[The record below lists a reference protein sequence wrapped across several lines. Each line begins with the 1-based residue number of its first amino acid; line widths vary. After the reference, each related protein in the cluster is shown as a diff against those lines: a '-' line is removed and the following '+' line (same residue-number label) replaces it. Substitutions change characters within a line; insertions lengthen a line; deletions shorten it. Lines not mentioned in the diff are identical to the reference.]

1 MSGRI
6 FPPYGIG
13 PAVWGPYFW
22 TTMHIVSLGSPAAPS
37 TEEKEGIRMFYESLQ
52 IVIPCPICRTHYK
65 EALATIPIRL
75 GSRNELVEWV
85 YDIHNHVNEQLG
97 KPVFPW
103 DSFIATMRAL
113 GPPGRADGGALPDS
127 MGVSTLVPLL
137 LGIGLGIAGT
147 AGYMR
152 LRGGR

>member
-1 MSGRI
+1 
-6 FPPYGIG
+6 
-13 PAVWGPYFW
+13 
-22 TTMHIVSLGSPAAPS
+22 MHIVSLGSPASPS

-65 EALATIPIRL
+65 EALVTIPIRL
-75 GSRNELVEWV
+75 GSRDELVEWV

-103 DSFIATMRAL
+103 DGFIAAMRAL
-113 GPPGRADGGALPDS
+113 GPPPNAGGAATES
-127 MGVSTLVPLL
+127 AVGSVLVPLL

-147 AGYMR
+147 TGYMR

>member
-103 DSFIATMRAL
+103 DSFIAAMRAL
-113 GPPGRADGGALPDS
+113 GPPSPS
-127 MGVSTLVPLL
+127 PSTAVEGSPWVPLL